1 MSKPDPEEQLAADAP
16 EISEANDNIKKLS
29 NSLATL
35 LDEKDKR
42 ERELK
47 DLKKNIEDVNK
58 TLLNLM
64 QQQDIKNFKT
74 PRGTFYMRND
84 FHASIVDQDPAFDF
98 LKEKNLDGII
108 KQTVH
113 HRTLASEVKR
123 MVFDGEI
130 DLFSLE
136 QYGIKAYVD
145 TKVSVLGRDK
155 NN

>member
-1 MSKPDPEEQLAADAP
+1 MSKQDPEEALAADAP
-16 EISEANDNIKKLS
+16 EITEANDSIKKLS

-35 LDEKDKR
+35 MDEKDKR

-47 DLKKNIEDVNK
+47 DLKKNIDDVNK
-58 TLLNLM
+58 TLMGLM
-64 QQQDIKNFKT
+64 QNQDIKNFKT
-74 PRGTFYMRND
+74 PRGTFYLRND
-84 FHASIVDQDPAFDF
+84 FHASILDQDPAFEF
-98 LKEKNLDGII
+98 LRARELDGII

-123 MVFDGEI
+123 MVFEGEI
-130 DLFSLE
+130 SLFDLE

-155 NN
+155 TN